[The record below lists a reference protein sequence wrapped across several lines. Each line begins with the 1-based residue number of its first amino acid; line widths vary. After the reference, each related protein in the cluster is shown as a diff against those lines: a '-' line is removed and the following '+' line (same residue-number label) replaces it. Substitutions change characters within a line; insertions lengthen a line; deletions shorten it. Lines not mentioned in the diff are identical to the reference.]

1 MITLDTDQAQQ
12 GSAGAASDAALS
24 SLVGLARLSRL
35 TLLYHGP
42 VGNDGGRE
50 QAAALVRAS
59 SGDIA
64 VLFDAGSDLPLPDL
78 LSAIEEAV
86 LQARPQAP
94 LAPPMAGPVEALL
107 AWQQAL
113 DLRFLLVFYR
123 FDIALSQADT
133 AFDAEFL
140 RLVRDPAL
148 NLSLLVL
155 MDEAGAP
162 LLERLRAHLP
172 DLGED
177 YLRLPEPAAPAAL
190 RTSAPM
196 PEPEQTL
203 PAPPLAPLATP
214 ATPSAPSAP
223 SAPLRDAPLPDL
235 PNESAPSTPDWL
247 QRQEP
252 TIKPS
257 GGLFWPEPGSE
268 QEHDNG
274 QATADAAASP
284 PAPRRRR
291 PFPSLL
297 EQAAP
302 DLSFEADG
310 TATADEP
317 AAPTAPGARMEPLW
331 TAPQPGLVPAY
342 REPRPLPLAA
352 WMHKRQG
359 RRRRA
364 TLALASAAGM
374 SGSILFFFMLV
385 LALICWELPQL
396 H

>member
-1 MITLDTDQAQQ
+1 MITLDTDQAPQ
-12 GSAGAASDAALS
+12 GSADAATDAALS

-35 TLLYHGP
+35 TLLYHGA
-42 VGNDGGRE
+42 VGNDGGRD
-50 QAAALVRAS
+50 QAAALARAS

-64 VLFDAGSDLPLPDL
+64 VLFDAGSDMPLPDL

-86 LQARPQAP
+86 LEARPQAP

-107 AWQQAL
+107 SWQQAL

-123 FDIALSQADT
+123 FDVALARPDA
-133 AFDAEFL
+133 AFEAELL

-148 NLSLLVL
+148 NLSLLLL
-155 MDEAGAP
+155 MDEAAAP
-162 LLERLRAHLP
+162 LLARLRAELP

-190 RTSAPM
+190 RGSAPM
-196 PEPEQTL
+196 SEPGQIL
-203 PAPPLAPLATP
+203 PAPPFAALQDEAM
-214 ATPSAPSAP
+214 
-223 SAPLRDAPLPDL
+223 PDM
-235 PNESAPSTPDWL
+235 PPESAPSTPDWL

-252 TIKPS
+252 DFTPFAAAP
-257 GGLFWPEPGSE
+257 FWPEPASD
-268 QEHDNG
+268 QNDDS
-274 QATADAAASP
+274 APTMSDAPASP
-284 PAPRRRR
+284 QAPRRRR

-302 DLSFEADG
+302 DLSFDADD
-310 TATADEP
+310 ARTADEP
-317 AAPTAPGARMEPLW
+317 TTPAAPGARMEPVW
-331 TAPQPGLVPAY
+331 TAPQPGAVPAY

-352 WMHKRQG
+352 WMHKRRG

-364 TLALASAAGM
+364 TMALACAVGM

-385 LALICWELPQL
+385 VALLCWELPQL

>member
-1 MITLDTDQAQQ
+1 MITLDTDKAPQ
-12 GSAGAASDAALS
+12 GSAGVASDAALS

-42 VGNDGGRE
+42 VGSDGARE
-50 QAAALVRAS
+50 QAAALARAG

-64 VLFDAGSDLPLPDL
+64 VLFDAGSDMPLPDL
-78 LSAIEEAV
+78 LSAIEEGV
-86 LQARPQAP
+86 LEARPQAP

-123 FDIALSQADT
+123 FDVALAQP
-133 AFDAEFL
+133 DAVFEAELL

-148 NLSLLVL
+148 DLSLLL
-155 MDEAGAP
+155 MMDEAAAP
-162 LLERLRAHLP
+162 LLERLRAELP
-172 DLGED
+172 ALGED
-177 YLRLPEPAAPAAL
+177 YLRLPEPAAPSAL
-190 RTSAPM
+190 RGSAPM
-196 PEPEQTL
+196 AEPEQ
-203 PAPPLAPLATP
+203 AVP
-214 ATPSAPSAP
+214 ATPFAAPAT
-223 SAPLRDAPLPDL
+223 PLQDEPMPDM
-235 PNESAPSTPDWL
+235 PPASAPSTPDWL

-252 TIKPS
+252 TFTPFAAAP
-257 GGLFWPEPGSE
+257 FWPEPASD
-268 QEHDNG
+268 QEEDSAP
-274 QATADAAASP
+274 ATTDAPASP
-284 PAPRRRR
+284 QAPRRRR

-302 DLSFEADG
+302 DLSFDADD
-310 TATADEP
+310 ARTADEL
-317 AAPTAPGARMEPLW
+317 AAAAPGARMEPVW
-331 TAPQPGLVPAY
+331 TATQQGAGPAY
-342 REPRPLPLAA
+342 DEPRPLPLAA

-364 TLALASAAGM
+364 TMALASAAGM

-385 LALICWELPQL
+385 LALLCWELPQL

>member
-1 MITLDTDQAQQ
+1 MITLDTDQAPQDN
-12 GSAGAASDAALS
+12 AGAASDAALS
-24 SLVGLARLSRL
+24 GLVGLARLSRL

-42 VGNDGGRE
+42 VGSDGGRE
-50 QAAALVRAS
+50 QAAALARAS

-64 VLFDAGSDLPLPDL
+64 VLFDAGSDMPLPDL

-86 LQARPQAP
+86 LEAKPQAP

-123 FDIALSQADT
+123 FDAALARPDA
-133 AFDAEFL
+133 AFEAELL

-148 NLSLLVL
+148 DLSLLLL
-155 MDEAGAP
+155 MDEAAAP
-162 LLERLRAHLP
+162 LLERLRAELP

-177 YLRLPEPAAPAAL
+177 YLRLPEPAAAAAL
-190 RTSAPM
+190 RGSALM
-196 PEPEQTL
+196 AEPEPIL
-203 PAPPLAPLATP
+203 PASLFASPLT
-214 ATPSAPSAP
+214 
-223 SAPLRDAPLPDL
+223 PLRDEPMADMPPE
-235 PNESAPSTPDWL
+235 PAPSTPDWL

-252 TIKPS
+252 TLAPFAAP
-257 GGLFWPEPGSE
+257 FWPEPASD
-268 QEHDNG
+268 QDDDSAP
-274 QATADAAASP
+274 ATADAPAGP
-284 PAPRRRR
+284 QAPRRRR

-302 DLSFEADG
+302 DLSFDADD
-310 TATADEP
+310 TRTADEP
-317 AAPTAPGARMEPLW
+317 TAPAAPDARLEPVW
-331 TAPQPGLVPAY
+331 TAPEQGGAPAY

-364 TLALASAAGM
+364 TMALASAAGM

-385 LALICWELPQL
+385 LALLCWELPQL

>member
-1 MITLDTDQAQQ
+1 MMTLDTDQAPQ
-12 GSAGAASDAALS
+12 GSASDAALS

-42 VGNDGGRE
+42 VGDDGGRE
-50 QAAALVRAS
+50 QAAALARAS
-59 SGDIA
+59 NGDIA
-64 VLFDAGSDLPLPDL
+64 VLFDAGSDMPLPDL

-86 LQARPQAP
+86 LEARPEAP
-94 LAPPMAGPVEALL
+94 LAPPMAGPAEALL
-107 AWQQAL
+107 AWQKAL

-123 FDIALSQADT
+123 FDVALAQADA
-133 AFDAEFL
+133 AFEAELL

-148 NLSLLVL
+148 NLSLLLL
-155 MDEAGAP
+155 MDEAAAP
-162 LLERLRAHLP
+162 LLERLRAELP

-177 YLRLPEPAAPAAL
+177 YLRLPEPATPAAL
-190 RTSAPM
+190 RGSAPM
-196 PEPEQTL
+196 HEPETTL
-203 PAPPLAPLATP
+203 PAPPFAAP
-214 ATPSAPSAP
+214 ATP
-223 SAPLRDAPLPDL
+223 LRDEPAPDIPDE
-235 PNESAPSTPDWL
+235 PAPPTPDWL

-252 TIKPS
+252 AFKPS

-268 QEHDNG
+268 QDENDG
-274 QATADAAASP
+274 QATAETAASP
-284 PAPRRRR
+284 PTPRRRR

-302 DLSFEADG
+302 DLSFETEG
-310 TATADEP
+310 TATADAP
-317 AAPTAPGARMEPLW
+317 AAPGARLEPVW
-331 TAPQPGLVPAY
+331 TAPQPGAVPAAY

-352 WMHKRQG
+352 WMHKRHG

-374 SGSILFFFMLV
+374 SGSILFVFMLV
-385 LALICWELPQL
+385 LALVCWELPQL

>member
-1 MITLDTDQAQQ
+1 MMTLDTDQAPQ

-50 QAAALVRAS
+50 QAAALARAS

-64 VLFDAGSDLPLPDL
+64 VLFDAGSDMPLPDL

-86 LQARPQAP
+86 LEAQPQAP

-123 FDIALSQADT
+123 FDVALAQADA
-133 AFDAEFL
+133 AFEAELL

-148 NLSLLVL
+148 NLSLLLL
-155 MDEAGAP
+155 MDEAAAP
-162 LLERLRAHLP
+162 LLERLRAELP

-190 RTSAPM
+190 RSSAPM
-196 PEPEQTL
+196 TEPEQTL
-203 PAPPLAPLATP
+203 PAPPFAAP
-214 ATPSAPSAP
+214 ATPLQDEPM
-223 SAPLRDAPLPDL
+223 PDM
-235 PNESAPSTPDWL
+235 PPESAPSTPDWL
-247 QRQEP
+247 QRHEP
-252 TIKPS
+252 TLAPFAAP
-257 GGLFWPEPGSE
+257 FWPEPGSD
-268 QEHDNG
+268 QDDDSG
-274 QATADAAASP
+274 QATADVAASP
-284 PAPRRRR
+284 QTPRRRR

-302 DLSFEADG
+302 DLSSDADG
-310 TATADEP
+310 TRTADGPMAP
-317 AAPTAPGARMEPLW
+317 AAPGARMEPVW
-331 TAPQPGLVPAY
+331 TAPQHDAAPAY

-364 TLALASAAGM
+364 TLALASTAAM

-385 LALICWELPQL
+385 LALVCWELPQL

>member
-1 MITLDTDQAQQ
+1 MMTLDTDQAPQ
-12 GSAGAASDAALS
+12 GSAGVASDAALS

-42 VGNDGGRE
+42 VGSDGGRE
-50 QAAALVRAS
+50 QAAALARAG

-64 VLFDAGSDLPLPDL
+64 VLFDAGSDMPLPDL

-86 LQARPQAP
+86 LEARPQAP

-123 FDIALSQADT
+123 FDVALAQP
-133 AFDAEFL
+133 DAGFETELL

-148 NLSLLVL
+148 DLSLLLL
-155 MDEAGAP
+155 MDEAAAP
-162 LLERLRAHLP
+162 LLERLRAELP
-172 DLGED
+172 ALGED

-190 RTSAPM
+190 RGSAPM
-196 PEPEQTL
+196 AEPGQIL
-203 PAPPLAPLATP
+203 PASPFTAPLT
-214 ATPSAPSAP
+214 
-223 SAPLRDAPLPDL
+223 PLRDEPTADMPPEL
-235 PNESAPSTPDWL
+235 APSTPDWL
-247 QRQEP
+247 QRHEP
-252 TIKPS
+252 TLAPFAAP
-257 GGLFWPEPGSE
+257 FWPEPGSD
-268 QEHDNG
+268 QDDDS
-274 QATADAAASP
+274 APTTADAPASP
-284 PAPRRRR
+284 EAPRRRR

-302 DLSFEADG
+302 DLSFGTDEAR
-310 TATADEP
+310 TADEP
-317 AAPTAPGARMEPLW
+317 TAHAAPGERLEPVW
-331 TAPQPGLVPAY
+331 TAPEQGGAHAD

-364 TLALASAAGM
+364 TMALASAAGM

-385 LALICWELPQL
+385 LALLCWELPQL

>member
-1 MITLDTDQAQQ
+1 MMTLDTDQAPQ
-12 GSAGAASDAALS
+12 GSASDAALS

-42 VGNDGGRE
+42 AGNDGGRE
-50 QAAALVRAS
+50 QAAALAGAS

-64 VLFDAGSDLPLPDL
+64 VLFDAGSDMPLPDL

-86 LQARPQAP
+86 LEARPQAP

-107 AWQQAL
+107 TWQQAL

-123 FDIALSQADT
+123 FDVALAQADA
-133 AFDAEFL
+133 AFEAELL

-148 NLSLLVL
+148 DLSLLLL
-155 MDEAGAP
+155 MDEAATP
-162 LLERLRAHLP
+162 LLERLRAELP

-177 YLRLPEPAAPAAL
+177 YLRLPEPASPAAL
-190 RTSAPM
+190 RSSTPM
-196 PEPEQTL
+196 PEPEPTL
-203 PAPPLAPLATP
+203 PASPFAAPA
-214 ATPSAPSAP
+214 
-223 SAPLRDAPLPDL
+223 APLRDEPMPDMPGEPAPP
-235 PNESAPSTPDWL
+235 TPEWL
-247 QRQEP
+247 QRQGS
-252 TIKPS
+252 TFTPS
-257 GGLFWPEPGSE
+257 AAPFWPEPGSG
-268 QEHDNG
+268 QDDDSG
-274 QATADAAASP
+274 QAMADAAASP
-284 PAPRRRR
+284 QPPRRRR

-302 DLSFEADG
+302 DRSLDADG
-310 TATADEP
+310 AQAADEP
-317 AAPTAPGARMEPLW
+317 TTPSAPGARMEPVW
-331 TAPQPGLVPAY
+331 TAPQPGAAPGY

-374 SGSILFFFMLV
+374 SGSILLFFMLV
-385 LALICWELPQL
+385 LALVCWELPQL

>member
-64 VLFDAGSDLPLPDL
+64 VLFDAGSDMPLPDL

-123 FDIALSQADT
+123 FDIALAQADT

-203 PAPPLAPLATP
+203 PAPPLA
-214 ATPSAPSAP
+214 TPSAPA
-223 SAPLRDAPLPDL
+223 APLRDAPLPDM
-235 PNESAPSTPDWL
+235 PNEPAPSTPDWL

-252 TIKPS
+252 TLTPFAAP
-257 GGLFWPEPGSE
+257 FWPEPADDQGEDSA
-268 QEHDNG
+268 
-274 QATADAAASP
+274 QAAADAPASRET
-284 PAPRRRR
+284 PRRRR

-302 DLSFEADG
+302 DLSFDG
-310 TATADEP
+310 DGEQAADEP
-317 AAPTAPGARMEPLW
+317 TAQPAPGAKKEPVW
-331 TAPQPGLVPAY
+331 TAPRHGAVPAY

-364 TLALASAAGM
+364 TLALASAAAM

>member
-1 MITLDTDQAQQ
+1 MMTLDTDQAPQ
-12 GSAGAASDAALS
+12 GGVSDAALP

-50 QAAALVRAS
+50 QAAALARAS

-64 VLFDAGSDLPLPDL
+64 VLFDAGSDMPLPDL

-86 LQARPQAP
+86 LEARPQAP

-107 AWQQAL
+107 AWQKAL

-123 FDIALSQADT
+123 FDVALAQADA
-133 AFDAEFL
+133 AFEAELL
-140 RLVRDPAL
+140 RLVRDPSL
-148 NLSLLVL
+148 ELSLLL
-155 MDEAGAP
+155 MMDEAAAP
-162 LLERLRAHLP
+162 LLGRLRTELP

-190 RTSAPM
+190 RGSAPM
-196 PEPEQTL
+196 PEPEPTL
-203 PAPPLAPLATP
+203 PAPPFAAP
-214 ATPSAPSAP
+214 AT
-223 SAPLRDAPLPDL
+223 PLRDAPMPDM
-235 PNESAPSTPDWL
+235 PNEAAPPTPDWL

-252 TIKPS
+252 SFTPS
-257 GGLFWPEPGSE
+257 AGLFWPEPGSG
-268 QEHDNG
+268 QDDANG
-274 QATADAAASP
+274 QAMADAAASP
-284 PAPRRRR
+284 PTPRRRR

-302 DLSFEADG
+302 DLPFEADG

-331 TAPQPGLVPAY
+331 AAPQPGPVPAY

-374 SGSILFFFMLV
+374 SGSILFFFMLM

>member
-1 MITLDTDQAQQ
+1 MITLDTDQAPQ

-42 VGNDGGRE
+42 VGSDGGRE
-50 QAAALVRAS
+50 QAAALARAS

-64 VLFDAGSDLPLPDL
+64 VLFDAGSDMPLPDL

-86 LQARPQAP
+86 LEARPQAP

-107 AWQQAL
+107 AWQQTL

-123 FDIALSQADT
+123 FDVALAQPDA
-133 AFDAEFL
+133 AFEAELL

-148 NLSLLVL
+148 NLSLLLL
-155 MDEAGAP
+155 MDEAAVP
-162 LLERLRAHLP
+162 LLERLRAELP

-190 RTSAPM
+190 RGSAPM
-196 PEPEQTL
+196 SEPEHTP
-203 PAPPLAPLATP
+203 PAPPFTAP
-214 ATPSAPSAP
+214 ATA
-223 SAPLRDAPLPDL
+223 LRDEPMPDM
-235 PNESAPSTPDWL
+235 PPESASSTPDWL

-252 TIKPS
+252 TFTPFAAP
-257 GGLFWPEPGSE
+257 FWPEPASDQDE
-268 QEHDNG
+268 DS
-274 QATADAAASP
+274 APTTANAPASP
-284 PAPRRRR
+284 QAPRRRR

-302 DLSFEADG
+302 DLSFDPDD
-310 TATADEP
+310 TRTADEQTTP
-317 AAPTAPGARMEPLW
+317 AAPGARMEPVW
-331 TAPQPGLVPAY
+331 TAPQQSAAPAF

-385 LALICWELPQL
+385 LALLCWELPQL

>member
-1 MITLDTDQAQQ
+1 MITLDTDQVPQD
-12 GSAGAASDAALS
+12 SAGLASDAALS

-42 VGNDGGRE
+42 VGNDGGHG
-50 QAAALVRAS
+50 QAAALARAG

-64 VLFDAGSDLPLPDL
+64 VLFDAGSDMPLPDL

-86 LQARPQAP
+86 LEARPQAP
-94 LAPPMAGPVEALL
+94 LAPPMAGPVEALM

-123 FDIALSQADT
+123 FDVALAQADA
-133 AFDAEFL
+133 AFETEL
-140 RLVRDPAL
+140 LHLVRDPAL
-148 NLSLLVL
+148 NLSLLLL
-155 MDEAGAP
+155 MDEAAAP
-162 LLERLRAHLP
+162 LLERLRTELP

-190 RTSAPM
+190 RGSAPV
-196 PEPEQTL
+196 PEPEPIVPV
-203 PAPPLAPLATP
+203 PASPFAAP
-214 ATPSAPSAP
+214 ATP
-223 SAPLRDAPLPDL
+223 LRDEPMPDL
-235 PNESAPSTPDWL
+235 PDEPATPTPEWL

-252 TIKPS
+252 TFTPS
-257 GGLFWPEPGSE
+257 AGLFWPEPGSE
-268 QEHDNG
+268 EDDDSG

-284 PAPRRRR
+284 QTPRRRR

-302 DLSFEADG
+302 DLSFHADG
-310 TATADEP
+310 AQTTD
-317 AAPTAPGARMEPLW
+317 APTAPSVPGARKEPAW
-331 TAPQPGLVPAY
+331 SAPQHGPAPAY

-374 SGSILFFFMLV
+374 SGSILFFFMLM
-385 LALICWELPQL
+385 LALVCWELPQL

>member
-1 MITLDTDQAQQ
+1 MMTLDTDQAPQ
-12 GSAGAASDAALS
+12 GSASDAALS

-42 VGNDGGRE
+42 VGDDGGRE
-50 QAAALVRAS
+50 QAAALARAS
-59 SGDIA
+59 NGDIA
-64 VLFDAGSDLPLPDL
+64 VVFDAGSDMPLPDL

-86 LQARPQAP
+86 LEARPQAP
-94 LAPPMAGPVEALL
+94 LAPPMAGPAEALL
-107 AWQQAL
+107 AWQKAL

-123 FDIALSQADT
+123 FDVALAQADA
-133 AFDAEFL
+133 AFEAELL

-148 NLSLLVL
+148 NLSLLLL
-155 MDEAGAP
+155 MDEAAAP
-162 LLERLRAHLP
+162 LLERLRAELP

-177 YLRLPEPAAPAAL
+177 YLRLPEPATPAAL
-190 RTSAPM
+190 RGSAPM
-196 PEPEQTL
+196 PEPETTL
-203 PAPPLAPLATP
+203 PAPSFAAP
-214 ATPSAPSAP
+214 ATPPRDEPAP
-223 SAPLRDAPLPDL
+223 DIPDE
-235 PNESAPSTPDWL
+235 PASPTPDWL

-252 TIKPS
+252 AFKPS

-268 QEHDNG
+268 QDEDDG
-274 QATADAAASP
+274 QATAEAAPTP

-297 EQAAP
+297 DQAAP
-302 DLSFEADG
+302 DLAFDADDARTADG
-310 TATADEP
+310 PA
-317 AAPTAPGARMEPLW
+317 AAPTAPGARLEPVW
-331 TAPQPGLVPAY
+331 TAPQHGAVPAAY

-364 TLALASAAGM
+364 TLSLASAAGM
-374 SGSILFFFMLV
+374 SGSILFVFMLV
-385 LALICWELPQL
+385 LALVCWELPQL

>member
-1 MITLDTDQAQQ
+1 MMTLDTDQAPQ
-12 GSAGAASDAALS
+12 GSASDAALS

-42 VGNDGGRE
+42 AGNDGGRE
-50 QAAALVRAS
+50 QAAALGRAS
-59 SGDIA
+59 NGDIV
-64 VLFDAGSDLPLPDL
+64 VLFDAGSDMPLPDL

-86 LQARPQAP
+86 LEARPQAP

-113 DLRFLLVFYR
+113 DLRFLFVFYR
-123 FDIALSQADT
+123 FDVALAQADA
-133 AFDAEFL
+133 AFEAELL

-148 NLSLLVL
+148 NLSLLLL
-155 MDEAGAP
+155 MDEAAAP
-162 LLERLRAHLP
+162 LLERLRAELP

-177 YLRLPEPAAPAAL
+177 YLRLPEPALPAAL
-190 RTSAPM
+190 RGSAPM
-196 PEPEQTL
+196 PEPEPTL
-203 PAPPLAPLATP
+203 PAPPFAAP
-214 ATPSAPSAP
+214 ATP
-223 SAPLRDAPLPDL
+223 LR
-235 PNESAPSTPDWL
+235 NEPALDIPEEPASLTPDWL
-247 QRQEP
+247 QSQEASF
-252 TIKPS
+252 KPS

-268 QEHDNG
+268 QEEDDG
-274 QATADAAASP
+274 QATAEATPTP

-302 DLSFEADG
+302 DLSFDADD

-317 AAPTAPGARMEPLW
+317 TAPIAPGARMEPVW
-331 TAPQPGLVPAY
+331 TAPQPGVVPAY
-342 REPRPLPLAA
+342 HEPRPLPLAA

-385 LALICWELPQL
+385 LALVCWELPQL

>member
-1 MITLDTDQAQQ
+1 MITLDTDQAPQ

-42 VGNDGGRE
+42 VGSDGGRE
-50 QAAALVRAS
+50 QAAALARAS

-64 VLFDAGSDLPLPDL
+64 VLFDAGSDMPLPDL

-86 LQARPQAP
+86 LEARPQAP

-123 FDIALSQADT
+123 FDAALAKPDA
-133 AFDAEFL
+133 AFEAELL

-148 NLSLLVL
+148 NLSLLLL
-155 MDEAGAP
+155 MDEAAVP
-162 LLERLRAHLP
+162 LLERLRAELP

-190 RTSAPM
+190 RGSALM
-196 PEPEQTL
+196 SEPEQTL
-203 PAPPLAPLATP
+203 PAPPFTAP
-214 ATPSAPSAP
+214 ATA
-223 SAPLRDAPLPDL
+223 LRDEPMPDM
-235 PNESAPSTPDWL
+235 PPEPAPSTPDWL

-252 TIKPS
+252 TFTPFAPAP
-257 GGLFWPEPGSE
+257 FWPEPASDLE
-268 QEHDNG
+268 KDSAP
-274 QATADAAASP
+274 ATPDAPASP
-284 PAPRRRR
+284 QAPRRRR

-302 DLSFEADG
+302 DLSFDVDDAK
-310 TATADEP
+310 TADEP
-317 AAPTAPGARMEPLW
+317 AAAAPGARMEPVW
-331 TAPQPGLVPAY
+331 TTPQQGSGPAY
-342 REPRPLPLAA
+342 DDPRPLPLAA

-364 TLALASAAGM
+364 TMALASAAGL

-385 LALICWELPQL
+385 LALLCWELPQL

>member
-1 MITLDTDQAQQ
+1 MITLDTDKAPQ
-12 GSAGAASDAALS
+12 GSAGVASDAALS

-42 VGNDGGRE
+42 VGSDGARE
-50 QAAALVRAS
+50 QAAALARAG

-64 VLFDAGSDLPLPDL
+64 VLFDAGSDMPLPDL

-86 LQARPQAP
+86 LEARPQAP

-123 FDIALSQADT
+123 FDVALAQPDV
-133 AFDAEFL
+133 AFEAELL

-148 NLSLLVL
+148 DLSLLL
-155 MDEAGAP
+155 MMDEAAAP
-162 LLERLRAHLP
+162 LLERLRAELP
-172 DLGED
+172 ALGED

-190 RTSAPM
+190 RGSAPM
-196 PEPEQTL
+196 AEPEQ
-203 PAPPLAPLATP
+203 AVP
-214 ATPSAPSAP
+214 ATPFAAPAT
-223 SAPLRDAPLPDL
+223 PLQDEPMPDM
-235 PNESAPSTPDWL
+235 PPESAPSTPDWL

-252 TIKPS
+252 TFTPFAAAP
-257 GGLFWPEPGSE
+257 FWPEPASD
-268 QEHDNG
+268 QEEDSAP
-274 QATADAAASP
+274 ATTDAPASP
-284 PAPRRRR
+284 QAPRRRR

-302 DLSFEADG
+302 DLSFDADD
-310 TATADEP
+310 ARTADEP
-317 AAPTAPGARMEPLW
+317 AAAAPGARMEPVW
-331 TAPQPGLVPAY
+331 TATQQGAGPAD

-364 TLALASAAGM
+364 TMALASAAGM

-385 LALICWELPQL
+385 LALLCWELPQL